1 MRDQGQTYFS
11 PNLVKIGHVMAKL
24 QTQTCFYKNLL
35 ILKKQWLGKYNRCS
49 QVVHA
54 SPRRKHGC
62 IFVHIKSF
70 VFCRT
75 CECKYGCIFVHIKS
89 FVFCR
94 TCECKY
100 GCIFVHIKSFVFCR
114 MRACNHYRHSTCP
127 HSRYLKASFIQDW
140 HMSNLLLSLAITV
153 IIV

>member
-35 ILKKQWLGKYNRCS
+35 ILKKLNCFNWLGKYNRYS

-94 TCECKY
+94 TCECNF
-100 GCIFVHIKSFVFCR
+100 IMSSR
-114 MRACNHYRHSTCP
+114 CP
-127 HSRYLKASFIQDW
+127 HSRYLKTNFIEDW
-140 HMSNLLLSLAITV
+140 HMSNSDLLG
-153 IIV
+153 IVGRNGHNILNG